1 MSRYV
6 LETGMIKPPDP
17 KEKKDKILK
26 PLADCAKDQSQ
37 KRNFAQAN
45 QSPISD
51 PKAASKVES
60 ASKKAKADDSPIT
73 KGLSS
78 KVTSMRVCRLSARL
92 IYVSLL

>member
-17 KEKKDKILK
+17 KDKKDKTLK
-26 PLADCAKDQSQ
+26 SVEKEQSQ

-51 PKAASKVES
+51 PKESSKVES
-60 ASKKAKADDSPIT
+60 ASKRSKPDDSNDSPST

-78 KVTSMRVCRLSARL
+78 KVTSMRVNFHQSFLFST
-92 IYVSLL
+92 